1 MTQKISTVA
10 VAPHRVFGRFPM
22 RSQGNSALNPT
33 FAKTKPSLR
42 RFLPLLASSP
52 KSPPRQIADLW
63 R

>member
-1 MTQKISTVA
+1 
-10 VAPHRVFGRFPM
+10 M